1 MDISFLASS
10 KREIKNMNKGKVGA
24 PFEYSHTYI
33 QFLAFLK
40 IGFKISYRTVQG
52 IVRGLSDYLKIEEI
66 HFTQIRRRI
75 VKIKPSVGNLNLDND
90 DNKPI
95 TLIVDASGLT
105 ITKKGDYIE
114 QKWIRKKKEFIKL
127 HIAVDAK
134 SEQIVSFRVTKGNVH
149 DSKKFSPMI
158 REVSEA
164 YSIDKAYADQAHDNR
179 RSFNLLDNLNIEPA
193 IQIRKNASTKAKG
206 CPLRREEV
214 LLIRELG
221 YERWK
226 QLKDAGRRW
235 IAEIVFSSLKRVLGI
250 NAATKSGLSA
260 GKNPMG
266 LAASIL
272 YISCVI
278 NGCNNVGQTIFAQ
291 TAGVTEVTIRNISKH
306 LRNHLDLS

>member
-1 MDISFLASS
+1 MDIGFLRSS

-24 PFEYSHTYI
+24 PFEYSSTYI

-40 IGFKISYRTVQG
+40 IGLKISYRTVQG
-52 IVRGLSDYLKIEEI
+52 IVRGLSDYIRIEEI

-75 VKIKPSVGNLNLDND
+75 LKIKPSVGNLNLDNND
-90 DNKPI
+90 GNNPI
-95 TLIVDASGLT
+95 TVIVDASGLT

-134 SEQIVSFRVTKGNVH
+134 SEKIISFRVTKGNVH

-158 REVSEA
+158 REISEEYA
-164 YSIDKAYADQAHDNR
+164 IDKAYADKAHDNR
-179 RSFNLLDNLNIEPA
+179 RIFNLLDNLNIEPA

-206 CPLRREEV
+206 CPLRRDEV
-214 LLIRELG
+214 LLIRESG

-235 IAEIVFSSLKRVLGI
+235 IAEIVFSSLKRVLGEDLLSKKFK
-250 NAATKSGLSA
+250 AQKVEAGL
-260 GKNPMG
+260 KVM
-266 LAASIL
+266 L
-272 YISCVI
+272 YNKFIS
-278 NGCNNVGQTIFAQ
+278 
-291 TAGVTEVTIRNISKH
+291 
-306 LRNHLDLS
+306 L

>member
-1 MDISFLASS
+1 MLLNKSWHEYNESLIERGRILMDISLLRSA
-10 KREIKNMNKGKVGA
+10 KREIKDMNKGKVGA
-24 PFEYSHTYI
+24 PFEYSSTYI

-52 IVRGLSDYLKIEEI
+52 IVRGLSDYIRIEEI

-75 VKIKPSVGNLNLDND
+75 LKVKPSVGNLNLDNDNDDNDD

-134 SEQIVSFRVTKGNVH
+134 SKKVVSFRVTKGNVH

-158 REVSEA
+158 KEVSEE
-164 YSIDKAYADQAHDNR
+164 YDIDKVYADKAHDNR

-193 IQIRKNASTKAKG
+193 IQIRKNASIKTKG
-206 CPLRREEV
+206 CPLRRDEV
-214 LLIRELG
+214 LLIKKLG
-221 YERWK
+221 YERCK
-226 QLKDAGRRW
+226 QLKDMGRRW
-235 IAEIVFSSLKRVLGI
+235 IAEIVFSSLKRILGEDLLSRKFKAQKI
-250 NAATKSGLSA
+250 EAGL
-260 GKNPMG
+260 KVM
-266 LAASIL
+266 L
-272 YISCVI
+272 YNKFMS
-278 NGCNNVGQTIFAQ
+278 F
-291 TAGVTEVTIRNISKH
+291 
-306 LRNHLDLS
+306 